1 MSIESFLLNSWHWLA
16 LLAYIAAAAAV
27 TIDAVLRKRH
37 VQAIFGWIGL
47 AWLAPFAGAFA
58 YLCFGINRIRR
69 AATALD
75 LKSGSGQPRLPADTS
90 QVSALL
96 AEERGAWTPTLTRL
110 ERLGAR
116 VTGEPLSAGNRVLPL
131 ENGDAAFPAMLAAID
146 SAQRSIS
153 LQTYI
158 FDSDEVGSTF
168 CEALVRAARRGVAV
182 RVLIDDVGAR
192 YSRSSMLRQL
202 RKSGVAAATFLPTS
216 LPRLF
221 LYANLRNHRK
231 IMVVDGRT
239 GFTGGMNLR
248 AGHWLGRHPGSPTR
262 CLHFEIEGPL
272 VAHLQRT
279 FTSDWAFTTGEALE
293 GEDWFPMLRHCGS
306 VIARG
311 IAAGPD
317 EDLGRM
323 PNILLGALAA
333 AEHTVHIITPY
344 FLPDDVLLRTLQ
356 ITAMRGVE
364 VSLVLPSKS
373 NLRVMDW
380 AMKPQLH
387 YLLEESCRI
396 YLSPPP
402 FDHTKL
408 LVVDG
413 RWSLIG
419 STNWDARS
427 LRLNFEYNVE
437 CYDASLAN
445 ALQSMVHDRIRHAQ
459 PLAVPMLSRS
469 TAARLR
475 DGLARLLSPY
485 L

>member
-1 MSIESFLLNSWHWLA
+1 MPTGSSLLNAWPWLV
-16 LLAYIAAAAAV
+16 LLAHVAGAMAV
-27 TIDAVLRKRH
+27 TVDAVLRKRH

-47 AWLAPFAGAFA
+47 AWLAPFIGAFA

-69 AATALD
+69 TATTLHLKGPRQTRIPTVPSLPNAPLD
-75 LKSGSGQPRLPADTS
+75 QEG
-90 QVSALL
+90 
-96 AEERGAWTPTLTRL
+96 GAWTPALKGL
-110 ERLGAR
+110 EHLGSR
-116 VTGEPLSAGNRVLPL
+116 VTGNPLLSGNQVTPL
-131 ENGDAAFPAMLAAID
+131 ENGDAAFPAMLSAID
-146 SAQRSIS
+146 NAQRSVA

-158 FDSDEVGSTF
+158 FDSDEVGAMF

-192 YSRSSMLRQL
+192 YSRSSMLQQL
-202 RKSGVAAATFLPTS
+202 RTSGVVAATFLPTS

-221 LYANLRNHRK
+221 RYANLRNHRK
-231 IMVVDGRT
+231 IMVVDGKI
-239 GFTGGMNLR
+239 GFTGGMNIR
-248 AGHWLGRHPGSPTR
+248 AGHWLSHSPLHPTR
-262 CLHFEIEGPL
+262 CLHFKIEGPL
-272 VAHLQRT
+272 VVDLQQT
-279 FTSDWAFTTGEALE
+279 FAIDWAFATGETLE
-293 GEDWFPMLRHCGS
+293 GEHWFLAPQECGS
-306 VIARG
+306 VMARG

-317 EDLGRM
+317 EDLGKM
-323 PNILLGALAA
+323 PNIVLGALAA
-333 AEHTVHIITPY
+333 AEHSVYIMTPY

-364 VSLVLPSKS
+364 INLVLPLKS

-387 YLLEESCRI
+387 YLLDEGCRI

-402 FDHTKL
+402 FDHTKVF
-408 LVVDG
+408 VVDG
-413 RWSLIG
+413 CWSLIG

-437 CYDASLAN
+437 CYDSSLAK
-445 ALQSMVHDRIRHAQ
+445 ALQTIVHDRIRHAQ
-459 PLAVPMLSRS
+459 PLTAAMLHRS
-469 TAARLR
+469 TLVRLR